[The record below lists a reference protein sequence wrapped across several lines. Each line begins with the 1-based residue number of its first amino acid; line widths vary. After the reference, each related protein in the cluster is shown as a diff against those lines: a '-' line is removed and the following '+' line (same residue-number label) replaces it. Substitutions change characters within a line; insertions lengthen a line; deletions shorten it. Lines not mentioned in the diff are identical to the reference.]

1 MKERTIAAI
10 STPRG
15 SGGISIVRMSG
26 DKAFNIAQKI
36 FSPANGRKID
46 LDKDNRKMR
55 FGKIIYNG
63 EEYDEVMI
71 NFMKKP
77 YTYTREDV
85 VEINCHGSMIS
96 VKKILNLL
104 LELGADLA
112 EAGEFTKRAFLNGRI
127 DLSQAEAVI
136 DIINATSE
144 LAQKQ
149 GISQLNGSIKDSIND
164 IRKDQLEALSRIEY
178 SINFTEDGE
187 DLPVDNIVKY
197 VESANS
203 KINALLNTSNK
214 GKIIRDGINTTIIGK
229 PNVGKSSLLNSLLRE
244 NRAIVTDIPGTT
256 RDSIT
261 EYLSLG
267 NLTLKINDTAGIR
280 DTEDIVEKI
289 GVDRSIE
296 LSKNSDLIIAIFDRS
311 RDLTDEDKKILELID
326 KKKSIIILNKS
337 DLSTKFSKEDLKIDV
352 PIIEASIKNKSGI
365 KELEDIIVNIFETD
379 DINYESTIITNIR
392 HERLLKSAKEKLESS
407 LKDIKNN
414 IPIDC
419 VEVDLRSSY
428 ADLGEIT
435 GDSVSDE
442 ILDKVF
448 KEFCVGK

>member
-1 MKERTIAAI
+1 M
-10 STPRG
+10 
-15 SGGISIVRMSG
+15 
-26 DKAFNIAQKI
+26 
-36 FSPANGRKID
+36 
-46 LDKDNRKMR
+46 
-55 FGKIIYNG
+55 
-63 EEYDEVMI
+63 
-71 NFMKKP
+71 
-77 YTYTREDV
+77 
-85 VEINCHGSMIS
+85 
-96 VKKILNLL
+96 
-104 LELGADLA
+104 
-112 EAGEFTKRAFLNGRI
+112 
-127 DLSQAEAVI
+127 
-136 DIINATSE
+136 
-144 LAQKQ
+144 
-149 GISQLNGSIKDSIND
+149 
-164 IRKDQLEALSRIEY
+164 
-178 SINFTEDGE
+178 
-187 DLPVDNIVKY
+187 
-197 VESANS
+197 
-203 KINALLNTSNK
+203 
-214 GKIIRDGINTTIIGK
+214 
-229 PNVGKSSLLNSLLRE
+229 
-244 NRAIVTDIPGTT
+244 
-256 RDSIT
+256 
-261 EYLSLG
+261 
-267 NLTLKINDTAGIR
+267 
-280 DTEDIVEKI
+280 
-289 GVDRSIE
+289 DRSIE